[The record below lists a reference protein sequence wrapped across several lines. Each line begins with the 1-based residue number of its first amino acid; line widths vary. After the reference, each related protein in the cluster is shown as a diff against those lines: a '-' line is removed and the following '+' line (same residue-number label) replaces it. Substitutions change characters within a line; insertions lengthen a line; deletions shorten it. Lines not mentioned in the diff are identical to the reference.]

1 MIPAIPVILVC
12 AVLAAEIFCV
22 IRHFFRLREI
32 LRRSTYSCRTRGT
45 VIDSKTVRKHGTPD
59 IYRYTV
65 RFSAGEQEY
74 TFRFARTDTD
84 GQVHAGKRII
94 VFYPEGKPSAAYAQL
109 ETDCFRNQCRMIA
122 AHIALLGLTAF
133 GSGAVSE
140 LLPKSLRT
148 PALRGSLILWIA
160 ACLLFAAFVV
170 WERVCMRT
178 QSEQTTGII
187 LHSESRS
194 FRGSVTHWQ
203 TVRYTAGN
211 QTYTFT
217 QAQSGRTAKS
227 YRKGERIPIRYLR
240 QAPFAAECADR
251 AEWLRWWSVF
261 FALFFPALML
271 FWSLTGE

>member
-1 MIPAIPVILVC
+1 MIAAIPAIIVC
-12 AVLAAEIFCV
+12 AVLAAEICFM
-22 IRHFFRLREI
+22 IRQFFRLREI

-45 VIDSKTVRKHGTPD
+45 VIERKKLCKHGSPD
-59 IYRYTV
+59 TYRYTV
-65 RFSAGEQEY
+65 RFPADEQEY

-84 GQVHAGKRII
+84 GHVHVGKRIV

-109 ETDCFRNQCRMIA
+109 ETDCFRHQCMMTA
-122 AHIALLGLTAF
+122 AHIALPGLTAF
-133 GSGAVSE
+133 GFGAVSE

-170 WERVCMRT
+170 WQRIYMRT
-178 QSEQTTGII
+178 RSECATGTVVC
-187 LHSESRS
+187 SVMTSG
-194 FRGSVTHWQ
+194 RGAVTHRQ
-203 TVRYTAGN
+203 TVRYTVGS

-217 QAQSGRTAKS
+217 QAQSGWSAKS
-227 YRKGERIPIRYLR
+227 YRKGDRIPVRYLR

-251 AEWLRWWSVF
+251 VEWLSWGSVF

-271 FWSLTGE
+271 FWHLTGE